1 MDQSAPW
8 LAGRVP
14 RARDGLF
21 VTFLFLAAVP
31 ESTTFVGIPASA
43 AAGGRVRAERLFAP
57 LVCMYAQRY
66 NSSAS
71 QFRPRRTNDGT
82 SKLDAMR
89 ARAGVLRTRIRT
101 QQEELQDLEQAIEKM
116 TMRTQRIGS
125 ARVRASRGP
134 FQSFTRTLDRSL
146 TRGFASR
153 WVRTFTDSVAMLRR
167 KLGRVRDREGPNNAQ
182 WRSVGQ
188 YAVSQTVTATR
199 IVGALVKEPRRL
211 SQLLDPAV
219 PSLIPHMPAILA
231 RLDKL
236 ETHVAEILE
245 KVLNNRRHLAAI
257 EPYLEGIL
265 ERFDD
270 IEPHLPWI
278 LKNIDV
284 LGPYT
289 GLLLK
294 HIDELLLY
302 ARIDETEGA
311 GSQYALVEQLL
322 PHLEFYVSRLDKIGP
337 HLPLIRPHIEKLL
350 KHDRIAKISPHVDK
364 FLDNNRLSLTTS
376 ANIDILLFYF
386 GWVFRVPVI
395 PSLLFAIPGF
405 VRLLGFL
412 ANRLPKR
419 FVRGPCADVACEVD
433 FDYGTDWNKLRKG
446 PGSGEKLWYI

>member
-1 MDQSAPW
+1 MHRRPPCGGSARR
-8 LAGRVP
+8 G
-14 RARDGLF
+14 GLF
-21 VTFLFLAAVP
+21 AACLFLATVP

-43 AAGGRVRAERLFAP
+43 AARGRVAAP
-57 LVCMYAQRY
+57 LVCVHAQRY
-66 NSSAS
+66 NSSIAAS
-71 QFRPRRTNDGT
+71 QFRPRRTSDGT

-101 QQEELQDLEQAIEKM
+101 QQEELQDLEQTIEKM

-125 ARVRASRGP
+125 SRMRASRGP
-134 FQSFTRTLDRSL
+134 VQSFTRTLDRSL
-146 TRGFASR
+146 TRGLASR
-153 WVRTFTDSVAMLRR
+153 WVRTFTDSVAVLIR
-167 KLGRVRDREGPNNAQ
+167 KLRRVRDREGPNNAQ

-311 GSQYALVEQLL
+311 GSQYALAEQLL

-350 KHDRIAKISPHVDK
+350 KHDRIAKISARGQILGQQSTLPNDERQH
-364 FLDNNRLSLTTS
+364 RHP
-376 ANIDILLFYF
+376 ALLFRLGVSSAGHPKPLVRYPWLCPPY
-386 GWVFRVPVI
+386 G
-395 PSLLFAIPGF
+395 IPGKQAAEA
-405 VRLLGFL
+405 VREGSV
-412 ANRLPKR
+412 RR
-419 FVRGPCADVACEVD
+419 CRVRGG
-433 FDYGTDWNKLRKG
+433 FRLRYRL
-446 PGSGEKLWYI
+446 E